1 MNLKKNCLIS
11 FIILL
16 LASFSSLTMAQQKMK
31 MGLFIASS
39 ALPYFI
45 AKERGYFA
53 AEGLDVE
60 GIPLATQ
67 PLVVQGIVT
76 GDLDAGSNLLSLEG
90 ANINALRPDTLKYIC
105 LLYTSP
111 SPRDRTR
118 SRMPSSA

>member
-1 MNLKKNCLIS
+1 MKLIKNSLIALV
-11 FIILL
+11 ILSL
-16 LASFSSLTMAQQKMK
+16 GVFSTFSMAQQKMR

-60 GIPLATQ
+60 GVPLATQ

-76 GDLDAGSNLLSLEG
+76 GDLDAASNLLSLEG
-90 ANINALRPDTLKYIC
+90 ANINALRPDTLKYI
-105 LLYTSP
+105 LLFYTIYC
-111 SPRDRTR
+111 
-118 SRMPSSA
+118 